1 VLIWNYK
8 SGQKQK
14 QEWAE
19 TKRHHNPLEWGEEMW
34 TEKDYKNKFIS
45 CTYFPSSVA
54 IFQHHQRTKFEFE
67 QLAPLQSLHP
77 TVQSKPHISYIN
89 YIC

>member
-1 VLIWNYK
+1 MDTMDTQISVSYLGLHIEIDK
-8 SGQKQK
+8 GGRLK
-14 QEWAE
+14 
-19 TKRHHNPLEWGEEMW
+19 TKLYDKRDDLTFPIVN
-34 TEKDYKNKFIS
+34 
-45 CTYFPSSVA
+45 FPSSVA